1 MRPLWF
7 RTFEKRSEW
16 SERSSP
22 LHLGEVFQAAGTQN
36 GKIFKFASGVEGPPR
51 RQVDLN
57 EEGEGRL
64 LMR

>member
-1 MRPLWF
+1 M
-7 RTFEKRSEW
+7 
-16 SERSSP
+16 
-22 LHLGEVFQAAGTQN
+22 FQAAGTQN
-36 GKIFKFASGVEGPPR
+36 GKIFKFASCVEGTPR